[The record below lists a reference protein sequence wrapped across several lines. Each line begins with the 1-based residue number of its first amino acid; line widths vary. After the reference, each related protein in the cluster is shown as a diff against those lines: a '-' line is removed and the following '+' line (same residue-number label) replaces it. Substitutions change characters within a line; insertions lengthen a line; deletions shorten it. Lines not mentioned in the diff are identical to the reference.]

1 MKFFFVMLA
10 LLVSL
15 PVRSESGNYQVNL
28 GVGMINASYTENPSG
43 ITSTGT
49 SSTTAA
55 KAAASGSASIMPFE
69 VGIEKAVTQKR
80 SYTAKLTLPG
90 IAPSK
95 DSYLHVGVGANFY
108 FKSLSSVESFSS
120 DQQVL
125 TIETPWR
132 FYWGLDTGA
141 TYLVYTTKVEKKS
154 DLIFELGAHVGI
166 LRKINSRWA
175 GRAEI
180 GLARGLGVQTSAM
193 TMKIIFGAALSL
205 F

>member
-1 MKFFFVMLA
+1 MKFFFIFIA
-10 LLVSL
+10 LLMSL
-15 PVRSESGNYQVNL
+15 PVKSESGNYQVNL
-28 GVGMINASYTENPSG
+28 GVGMINASYSENPSG
-43 ITSTGT
+43 ITS
-49 SSTTAA
+49 SSATAS

-95 DSYLHVGVGANFY
+95 DSYLHIGVGANFY
-108 FKSLSSVESFSS
+108 FKSLSSVENFSS

-132 FYWGLDTGA
+132 FYWGIDTGA